1 MEVKEYKDGIYRGDY
16 GITYFVLNEKI
27 LMRIMGEMYKTTKN
41 FMQGSYEKELN
52 QGMINEFD
60 GVYNKVKS
68 W

>member
-1 MEVKEYKDGIYRGDY
+1 
-16 GITYFVLNEKI
+16 
-27 LMRIMGEMYKTTKN
+27 MRIMGEMYKTTKN